1 VATSQAFG
9 SSKGSP
15 GRCSDRSRSHQLC
28 RSAVWVEEGAV
39 SRAYLAREAGVR
51 RLEAVRD
58 ALPKRETVIA

>member
-1 VATSQAFG
+1 
-9 SSKGSP
+9 
-15 GRCSDRSRSHQLC
+15 
-28 RSAVWVEEGAV
+28 V